1 MSGKVLE
8 GLESMIW
15 IQQAVFV
22 NSSPPPFCASRRHDR
37 MHHNLIVEAM
47 QREEGE
53 EAKHTAAAWME
64 DIIDAFG
71 LWRVLMLGCM
81 MNQNGRTSC

>member
-1 MSGKVLE
+1 
-8 GLESMIW
+8 
-15 IQQAVFV
+15 
-22 NSSPPPFCASRRHDR
+22 

-71 LWRVLMLGCM
+71 LWRVLMGVSEWKDQMLT
-81 MNQNGRTSC
+81 NHHS